1 MSRKSE
7 SSIDDT
13 FRAIEDE
20 VNGILEKFNSE
31 EHLIPLDT
39 EFCRQL
45 KDMHD
50 SKMTSGRLG
59 RACLNI
65 ISELQQR
72 CIQSEEKRMV
82 SPWETESV
90 ALSRAAIWAQTVWA
104 SLAEALEALSQ
115 SDLEKATQR
124 IILSANSMA
133 AFALCMDFLE
143 KVKDE
148 LKESGLKEP

>member
-1 MSRKSE
+1 MRRKTE
-7 SSIDDT
+7 SSVDDT
-13 FRAIEDE
+13 FRSIENE
-20 VNGILEKFNSE
+20 VNDILEKFNSE
-31 EHLIPLDT
+31 EHLIPLDP
-39 EFCRQL
+39 EYCRQL
-45 KDMHD
+45 QDMHD
-50 SKMTSGRLG
+50 PKMTTGRLG

-90 ALSRAAIWAQTVWA
+90 ALSRVAIWAQTVWGN
-104 SLAEALEALSQ
+104 LAEALEALSQ
-115 SDLEKATQR
+115 PDLEKARQR

-133 AFALCMDFLE
+133 AFALCMDYLE

-148 LKESGLKEP
+148 LKESGPKEP